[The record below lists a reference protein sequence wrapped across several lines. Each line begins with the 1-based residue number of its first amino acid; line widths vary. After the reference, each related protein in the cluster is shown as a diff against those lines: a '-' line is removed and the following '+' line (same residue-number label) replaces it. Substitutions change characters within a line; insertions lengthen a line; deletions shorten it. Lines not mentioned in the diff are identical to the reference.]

1 MKRRFSS
8 EDRCFFRR
16 VVRRDAMTQR
26 RLIFGAI
33 IIMVGLSGAVWLPG
47 IPGGPW
53 GERSKTWGLL
63 EAIACGGMMGGMGP
77 GGMMGGGPMG
87 SQRPGDFASNGE
99 RIYETGM
106 SDRTGP
112 IPRVDGP
119 MWIRMM
125 GGGCLACHGADGRGG
140 RPVMMGTAVPA
151 DIRYEAL
158 ITGAYEPG
166 EQATPYTDALI
177 KRAITQGLDAD
188 GKPLDR
194 TMPRWQVADED
205 WTDLFAYLQTLR

>member
-1 MKRRFSS
+1 
-8 EDRCFFRR
+8 
-16 VVRRDAMTQR
+16 MTQR
-26 RLIFGAI
+26 LLIFGAI
-33 IIMVGLSGAVWLPG
+33 IIMIGLSGAVWLAG
-47 IPGGPW
+47 LPGGPW
-53 GERSKTWGLL
+53 RERSETWGPSL
-63 EAIACGGMMGGMGP
+63 AGACGGMMPSRGPGGMRSGMGP

-87 SQRPGDFASNGE
+87 PQRPGDVTSNGE
-99 RIYETGM
+99 RIYATGM
-106 SDRTGP
+106 SDRTDP

-177 KRAITQGLDAD
+177 RRGVTQGLDAD

-194 TMPRWQVADED
+194 TMPRWQMADADVAD
-205 WTDLFAYLQTLR
+205 LLAYLQALR